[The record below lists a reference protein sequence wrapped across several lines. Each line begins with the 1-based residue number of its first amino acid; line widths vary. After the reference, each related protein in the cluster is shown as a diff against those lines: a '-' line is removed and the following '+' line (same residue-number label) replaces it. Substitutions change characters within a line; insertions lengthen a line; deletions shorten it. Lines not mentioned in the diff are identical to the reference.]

1 MTTKITSAIWDD
13 PDFMELSDAEKLCI
27 FWVLTKSNLLG
38 WIEATPRKLARDM
51 EAPFKHLE
59 GACEKLP
66 RSFVL
71 TNRGV
76 WCRNYIRKQF
86 GHGQSLARS
95 HMSKSLRKQ
104 IADAPEEI
112 QTLILQEYPEI
123 ESSLPSSPKELG
135 SSLEATRERE
145 GEIEGEIEGETL
157 LLETETSKPETT
169 HPVLTRFRNLFHV
182 RPTTTLDASTTK
194 AYQKNKKAAAE
205 LSDEDWRAL
214 EWVYRQQEGVAA
226 TYRRKDLATLLNN
239 LTSEV
244 QRAYDWAGRSG
255 VSFALVRGAVESE
268 PEGWASIIT
277 DEDPS
282 YNCIS
287 WAALPDSMKRYVRE
301 KIRQRHES

>member
-1 MTTKITSAIWDD
+1 MQFVRKPKHSCSQSTRTESEQHAKLDKNRIEYTPIV
-13 PDFMELSDAEKLCI
+13 PD
-27 FWVLTKSNLLG
+27 G
-38 WIEATPRKLARDM
+38 DM
-51 EAPFKHLE
+51 VLE
-59 GACEKLP
+59 GESVDLP
-66 RSFVL
+66 
-71 TNRGV
+71 
-76 WCRNYIRKQF
+76 
-86 GHGQSLARS
+86 
-95 HMSKSLRKQ
+95 
-104 IADAPEEI
+104 APEDQI
-112 QTLILQEYPEI
+112 V
-123 ESSLPSSPKELG
+123 S
-135 SSLEATRERE
+135 
-145 GEIEGEIEGETL
+145 
-157 LLETETSKPETT
+157 
-169 HPVLTRFRNLFHV
+169 RFRELFHI
-182 RPTTTLDASTTK
+182 RPTSTLDASTTK

-255 VSFALVRGAVESE
+255 VSFALVRVAVESE

>member
-1 MTTKITSAIWDD
+1 MRGNLWDD
-13 PDFMELSDAEKLCI
+13 PRIARLCDLTGKKEAEIIGGLYWLWTMADVQTEDGMLTGLSTSTIDRKTGVKGIGSALSKVG
-27 FWVLTKSNLLG
+27 WVLESEEG
-38 WIEATPRKLARDM
+38 IEIMRFDEHNGASAKRRAY
-51 EAPFKHLE
+51 EAK
-59 GACEKLP
+59 
-66 RSFVL
+66 
-71 TNRGV
+71 
-76 WCRNYIRKQF
+76 RKQF
-86 GHGQSLARS
+86 VRNPSNNCPLPLQTKSGHGQELDKNRIDNTPIVPDGDMVLEGESVDLP
-95 HMSKSLRKQ
+95 
-104 IADAPEEI
+104 APED
-112 QTLILQEYPEI
+112 QIL
-123 ESSLPSSPKELG
+123 S
-135 SSLEATRERE
+135 
-145 GEIEGEIEGETL
+145 
-157 LLETETSKPETT
+157 
-169 HPVLTRFRNLFHV
+169 RFRELFHI
-182 RPTTTLDASTTK
+182 RPTSTLDASTTK
-194 AYQKNKKAAAE
+194 AYTKNKKAAAE

-255 VSFALVRGAVESE
+255 VSFALVRVAVELE